1 MIYEKVLARVAKM
14 KEYKI
19 IEFTS
24 KKELRPYIIEVLEL
38 MNETFAEIYGFVPL
52 NDKEKKDF
60 AARYLP
66 ILDPKFI
73 KLIRSTEYLQDLPSG
88 CPISARE

>member
-1 MIYEKVLARVAKM
+1 
-14 KEYKI
+14 
-19 IEFTS
+19 
-24 KKELRPYIIEVLEL
+24 
-38 MNETFAEIYGFVPL
+38 MNDTFAEIYGFVPL

-73 KLIRSTEYLQDLPSG
+73 KAVRRMASDRICHRD
-88 CPISARE
+88 A